1 MAESCKSGNCRY
13 KIGGEEDEKNIKR
26 SDDNRECHHGCYLC
40 FDGCLFFAQVVNRNI
55 FKLPIA
61 WFDEASTYC
70 MIYMA
75 LIGTEIGLRDGT
87 QIAVT
92 AVTDKLHGRF
102 KGIIQLISKIVVL
115 IFSVTILISAVRM
128 VATQAR
134 TGQTSAALH
143 LPMTVPYAALV
154 ISFAMI
160 VLVQIVIAL
169 EIGMKLVKGE
179 SFEDEEVEA

>member
-1 MAESCKSGNCRY
+1 MKKVLKGLTTAENFIMAVTFALMVICS
-13 KIGGEEDEKNIKR
+13 
-26 SDDNRECHHGCYLC
+26 
-40 FDGCLFFAQVVNRNI
+40 FAQVVNRNI
-55 FKLPIA
+55 FKLPIV

-92 AVTDKLHGRF
+92 AVTDKLHGSC
-102 KGIIQLISKIVVL
+102 KGIVSLCAKIVVL
-115 IFSVTILISAVRM
+115 IFSSTILITAVKM
-128 VATQAR
+128 VAVQAR
-134 TGQTSAALH
+134 TGQTS
-143 LPMTVPYAALV
+143 AALV

-160 VLVQIVIAL
+160 VLVQLGMAIEIVIKIA
-169 EIGMKLVKGE
+169 KGD

>member
-1 MAESCKSGNCRY
+1 MRKVLRGLTTAENFIMVATFALMVICS
-13 KIGGEEDEKNIKR
+13 
-26 SDDNRECHHGCYLC
+26 
-40 FDGCLFFAQVVNRNI
+40 FAQVVNRNI

-92 AVTDKLHGRF
+92 AVTDKLHGKC
-102 KGIIQLISKIVVL
+102 KGITMLLAKGVVL
-115 IFSVTILISAVRM
+115 IFSVTILISAVKM
-128 VATQAR
+128 VAVQAS

-154 ISFAMI
+154 ISFVMI
-160 VLVQIVIAL
+160 VLVQLVMAAEIAV
-169 EIGMKLVKGE
+169 KLIKGE
-179 SFEDEEVEA
+179 NFEDENEEVDA

>member
-1 MAESCKSGNCRY
+1 MK
-13 KIGGEEDEKNIKR
+13 KILKGLTTIENVIMVVTFALMVAC
-26 SDDNRECHHGCYLC
+26 S
-40 FDGCLFFAQVVNRNI
+40 FAQVVNRNI
-55 FKLPIA
+55 FKMPIA

>member
-1 MAESCKSGNCRY
+1 MKKVLKGLTTAENFIMAVTFALMVICS
-13 KIGGEEDEKNIKR
+13 
-26 SDDNRECHHGCYLC
+26 
-40 FDGCLFFAQVVNRNI
+40 FAQVVNRNI
-55 FKLPIA
+55 FKLPIV

-75 LIGTEIGLRDGT
+75 LIGTEIGLRDGS

-92 AVTDKLHGRF
+92 AVTDKLHGSC
-102 KGIIQLISKIVVL
+102 KGIVSLCAKIVVL
-115 IFSVTILISAVRM
+115 IFSSTILITV
-128 VATQAR
+128 QAR
-134 TGQTSAALH
+134 IGQTSAALH

-160 VLVQIVIAL
+160 VLVQLGMAIEIVIKIA
-169 EIGMKLVKGE
+169 KGD

>member
-1 MAESCKSGNCRY
+1 MKKVLKGLTKAENFIMAVTFALMVICS
-13 KIGGEEDEKNIKR
+13 
-26 SDDNRECHHGCYLC
+26 
-40 FDGCLFFAQVVNRNI
+40 FAQVVNRNI

-92 AVTDKLHGRF
+92 AVTDKLHGKL
-102 KGIIQLISKIVVL
+102 KGIVSLCSKIVVL
-115 IFSVTILISAVRM
+115 IFSSTILITAVKM
-128 VATQAR
+128 VAVQAR

-160 VLVQIVIAL
+160 VLVQLGIAI
-169 EIGMKLVKGE
+169 EIIIKLAKGD

>member
-1 MAESCKSGNCRY
+1 MKKVLKGLTKAENFIMAVTFALMVICS
-13 KIGGEEDEKNIKR
+13 
-26 SDDNRECHHGCYLC
+26 
-40 FDGCLFFAQVVNRNI
+40 FAQVVNRNI

-92 AVTDKLHGRF
+92 AVTDKLHGKL
-102 KGIIQLISKIVVL
+102 KGIVSLCSKIVVL
-115 IFSVTILISAVRM
+115 IFSSTILITAVKM
-128 VATQAR
+128 VAVQAR

-160 VLVQIVIAL
+160 VLVQLGIAI
-169 EIGMKLVKGE
+169 EIIIKLAKGDC
-179 SFEDEEVEA
+179 FEDEEVEA

>member
-1 MAESCKSGNCRY
+1 MKKVLKGLTTAENFIMAVAIALMVICS
-13 KIGGEEDEKNIKR
+13 
-26 SDDNRECHHGCYLC
+26 
-40 FDGCLFFAQVVNRNI
+40 FAQVVNTNI
-55 FKLPIA
+55 FKLPIV

-75 LIGTEIGLRDGT
+75 LIGTEIGLRDGS

-92 AVTDKLHGRF
+92 AVTDKLHGSC
-102 KGIIQLISKIVVL
+102 KGIVSLCAKIVVL
-115 IFSVTILISAVRM
+115 IFSSTILITAVKM
-128 VATQAR
+128 VAVQAR
-134 TGQTSAALH
+134 IGQTSAALH

-160 VLVQIVIAL
+160 VLVQLGMAIEIVIKIA
-169 EIGMKLVKGE
+169 KGD

>member
-1 MAESCKSGNCRY
+1 MA
-13 KIGGEEDEKNIKR
+13 
-26 SDDNRECHHGCYLC
+26 
-40 FDGCLFFAQVVNRNI
+40 
-55 FKLPIA
+55 P
-61 WFDEASTYC
+61 
-70 MIYMA
+70 
-75 LIGTEIGLRDGT
+75 IGTEIGLRDGT